1 MTDQGWGPANDDG
14 PTLPP
19 SRFGAGYTV
28 GGENAEPAALS
39 PGHQRYGPPNPYS
52 SAETRYPPPPPSDSG
67 SFIRYP
73 DAAPQPVIYPTQPIS
88 VGYVVPVVVRSTNS
102 MAVASFVC
110 SLLCL
115 SVLGVIFG
123 HVALSQISRSGEDG
137 KGLAIAGLVIGYIL
151 VGIGVLIYVV
161 PALMLIG

>member
-1 MTDQGWGPANDDG
+1 MDPDRWQANEDGPA
-14 PTLPP
+14 LPP

-28 GGENAEPAALS
+28 GGESAEPAPIS
-39 PGHQRYGPPNPYS
+39 PGHRGYGPPNPYS
-52 SAETRYPPPPPSDSG
+52 SAETRYPPH
-67 SFIRYP
+67 
-73 DAAPQPVIYPTQPIS
+73 QPVIYTAQPIP

-115 SVLGVIFG
+115 SVLGIIFG

-137 KGLAIAGLVIGYIL
+137 RGLAIAGLVIGYIL